1 MKTKNSLID
10 RHQKIKELDLSKFP
24 NYEKIDH
31 AYSDEEIKLF
41 LFDNI
46 YLKYLSFTQTKRMKR
61 EGYDTKTI
69 REVSNEEKIR
79 LFDKYE
85 KGIIPESEEF
95 IHRKDWMPLSTFQ
108 EVNDEW
114 FDNPIFEMANDFI
127 CNNFVQKSKCLCII
141 SCSKSKPYSE
151 NPVFKWYKKKCDT
164 VVISEPGIIPISD
177 TNDFSYC
184 YPFRY
189 YNYDLDVQHKFEGL
203 YEKKIKFVTKQTS
216 NFLKKFNY
224 EKVIFVA
231 QPPSLR
237 KDFYEINNNL
247 ANEFKNIKFDYII
260 DDKLFEEI
268 RKTFF
273 PNPKNGKGIALLY
286 SKGNTLTKNKF
297 LKSLGDLGF
306 ETLDTKW

>member
-10 RHQKIKELDLSKFP
+10 RYQKIKELNLSKFP
-24 NYEKIDH
+24 DYEKIDH

-46 YLKYLSFTQTKRMKR
+46 YLKYISLTQIQRLKR
-61 EGYDTKTI
+61 EGYDAKTI
-69 REVSNEEKIR
+69 REASNDEKIG

-95 IHRKDWMPLSTFQ
+95 IHRKDWMPLNTFQ
-108 EVNDEW
+108 QVNNKW
-114 FDNPIFEMANDFI
+114 FDNPIFEMANEFI
-127 CNNFVQKSKCLCII
+127 CNNFVQKSKCLCLL

-151 NPVFKWYKKKCDT
+151 NNMFKWYRKKCDT
-164 VVISEPGIIPISD
+164 AIISEPGIIPISD

-189 YNYDLDVQHKFEGL
+189 YNYDFDVQHKFEGL
-203 YEKKIKFVTKQTS
+203 YEKKIKFVTKQIS

-224 EKVIFVA
+224 EKVIFVT
-231 QPPSLR
+231 QPPSMR

-268 RKTFF
+268 HKTFF
-273 PNPKNGKGIALLY
+273 PKGGKGQALLY

-297 LKSLGDLGF
+297 LKSLGNLGF

>member
-1 MKTKNSLID
+1 MKNNLID
-10 RHQKIKELDLSKFP
+10 RHHKIKELDLSKFP

-46 YLKYLSFTQTKRMKR
+46 YLKYLSLTQTKRMKR
-61 EGYDTKTI
+61 EGYDAKTI
-69 REVSNEEKIR
+69 REASNEEKIR

-95 IHRKDWMPLSTFQ
+95 IHRKDWMPLNTFQ
-108 EVNDEW
+108 EVNDKW

-151 NPVFKWYKKKCDT
+151 NHMFKWYKKKCDT

-306 ETLDTKW
+306 ETLETKW

>member
-1 MKTKNSLID
+1 MLMKNNLID
-10 RHQKIKELDLSKFP
+10 RYHKIKELDLSKFP

-46 YLKYLSFTQTKRMKR
+46 YLKYLSLTQTKRMKR

-69 REVSNEEKIR
+69 REASNEEKIR

-95 IHRKDWMPLSTFQ
+95 IHRKDWMPLNTFQ
-108 EVNDEW
+108 KVNNKW
-114 FDNPIFEMANDFI
+114 FDNPIFEMANEFI
-127 CNNFVQKSKCLCII
+127 CNNFVQKSKCLCLI

-164 VVISEPGIIPISD
+164 AIISEPGIIPISD

-189 YNYDLDVQHKFEGL
+189 YNYDLDDQHKYEGL
-203 YEKKIKFVTKQTS
+203 YEKKIKFVTKQIS

-231 QPPSLR
+231 QPPGMR

-268 RKTFF
+268 HKTFF

>member
-10 RHQKIKELDLSKFP
+10 RHHKIKELDLSKFP

-46 YLKYLSFTQTKRMKR
+46 YLKYLSLTQTKRMKR

-69 REVSNEEKIR
+69 REASNDEKIR

-85 KGIIPESEEF
+85 KGIIPDREEF
-95 IHRKDWMPLSTFQ
+95 IHRKDWMPLNTFQ
-108 EVNDEW
+108 EVNDKW

-151 NPVFKWYKKKCDT
+151 NHMFKWYKKKCDT

>member
-10 RHQKIKELDLSKFP
+10 RHHKIKELDLSKFP

-69 REVSNEEKIR
+69 REASNDEKIR

-95 IHRKDWMPLSTFQ
+95 IHRKDWMPLNTFQ
-108 EVNDEW
+108 EVNDKW
-114 FDNPIFEMANDFI
+114 FDNPIFEMANEFI

-151 NPVFKWYKKKCDT
+151 NPMFKWYKKKCDT

-203 YEKKIKFVTKQTS
+203 YEKKIKFVTRQIS

-224 EKVIFVA
+224 EKIIFVA
-231 QPPSLR
+231 QPPGLR

-273 PNPKNGKGIALLY
+273 PNPKTGKGIALLY

>member
-1 MKTKNSLID
+1 MTKTYNSLID
-10 RHQKIKELDLSKFP
+10 RYHKIKELDLSKFP

-46 YLKYLSFTQTKRMKR
+46 YFKYLSKTQTHRMKC

-69 REVSNEEKIR
+69 REASNDEKIR

-95 IHRKDWMPLSTFQ
+95 IHRKDWMPLNTFQ
-108 EVNDEW
+108 NVNNKW
-114 FDNPIFEMANDFI
+114 FDNPIFEMANEFI
-127 CNNFVQKSKCLCII
+127 CNNFVQKSKCLCLL

-164 VVISEPGIIPISD
+164 AIISEPGIIPISD

-189 YNYDLDVQHKFEGL
+189 YNYDLDDQHKFEGL
-203 YEKKIKFVTKQTS
+203 YEKKIKFVTKQIS

-231 QPPSLR
+231 QPPSMR

-247 ANEFKNIKFDYII
+247 VNEFKNIKFDYII

-268 RKTFF
+268 HKTFF
-273 PNPKNGKGIALLY
+273 PKIGKGMPLLY

>member
-1 MKTKNSLID
+1 MKNNLFN
-10 RHQKIKELDLSKFP
+10 RYHKIKELDLSKFP

-46 YLKYLSFTQTKRMKR
+46 YLKYLSLTQSKRMKR

-69 REVSNEEKIR
+69 REASNEEKIR

-95 IHRKDWMPLSTFQ
+95 IHRKDWMPLNTFQ
-108 EVNDEW
+108 EVNNKW
-114 FDNPIFEMANDFI
+114 FDYPIFEMANDFI
-127 CNNFVQKSKCLCII
+127 CNNFVQKSKCLCFI

-164 VVISEPGIIPISD
+164 AIISEPGIIPISES
-177 TNDFSYC
+177 NDFSYC

-189 YNYDLDVQHKFEGL
+189 YNYDFADQHKYEGL
-203 YEKKIKFVTKQTS
+203 YEKKIKFVTKQIS

-231 QPPSLR
+231 QPPGMR

-268 RKTFF
+268 YKTFF
-273 PNPKNGKGIALLY
+273 PKSGKGITLLY